1 MSTYC
6 LADIVERLSARAQ
19 VEFLVQGDAGGVR
32 IAGGDVHRPGMALM
46 GYADGFPH
54 GRVQVFGETEL
65 GYLSSVSPA
74 QQQAAL
80 GRLFQLQIP
89 GGFVARGTPVPAV
102 LLDEAARRGV
112 PLARADLGTSE
123 LVVRVGEILEDLFS
137 PRTTLH
143 GTLVDVYGVGLL
155 ITGKS
160 GIGKSE
166 TALDLVERGHRLVAD
181 DLVEVTQRAGRVLL
195 GRGRQVLQ
203 HNMEIRGIGVVDVFP
218 IFGVRAIRMQKRIEV
233 EVRLEE
239 WVEGRDY
246 DRMGL
251 SREVTEI
258 LGVRIPRVEVPIFP
272 GKNITV
278 IAEVIALDF
287 MLKMYGIDSARE
299 LSRKLLETMAETG
312 DTARYLEHDIE

>member
-1 MSTYC
+1 LPTYRFT
-6 LADIVERLSARAQ
+6 DIVERLAARAT
-19 VEFLVQGDAGGVR
+19 VEVLVQGDAGGAR

-46 GYADGFPH
+46 GYTDGFPAE
-54 GRVQVFGETEL
+54 RVQVFGETEL
-65 GYLSSVSPA
+65 GYLASISPA
-74 QQQAAL
+74 QQRTAL
-80 GRLFQLQIP
+80 GRLFDLQIP
-89 GGFVARGTPVPAV
+89 GAFVARGMTIPAV
-102 LLDEAARRGV
+102 LLDEATLRGV
-112 PLARADLGTSE
+112 PLARADLATPE
-123 LVVRVGEILEDLFS
+123 LAARVGDILDDLFS

-203 HNMEIRGIGVVDVFP
+203 HNMEIRGVGVVDVFP

-251 SREVTEI
+251 SRDITEI

-287 MLKMYGIDSARE
+287 MLKLYGIDSARE